1 MYGELG
7 LFIDGAWR
15 KNGGGK
21 GEDVINPAT
30 EKPLAHLPHVSKAD
44 LDEALES
51 AKKGFAVWR
60 ATSAYD
66 RCKIMHKAADLM
78 RERHDAIS
86 KIMVLEQGKPYAEA
100 RGEVIVSAD
109 IIDWY
114 AEEGRR
120 SYGRIVP
127 GRGKGI
133 RQLVM
138 QEPIGVVAAF
148 TPWNFPVLTPARKVG
163 GALAAGCSLILK
175 ASEETPGACVEMV
188 RCFVDAGLPKGVLQL
203 VFGVPAEVSEHLMTK
218 DAVRKISFTGSI
230 PVGKHLAALAAKG
243 MKRTTMELGGHSPVV
258 VFADAD
264 PEKAADTIA
273 AFKYRNAG
281 QVCIS
286 PTRFYVQEDVYP
298 RFLKRFTEYA
308 NGIKLGDGLEK
319 GTTMGPLAN
328 ARRLD
333 AMDAIV
339 ADAKSRGGKV
349 QTGGERGGNQGY
361 FYKPTVITNIPDN
374 SKIMTQEPFGP
385 VAPIVTFKSF
395 DEVVERAN
403 SLEFGLAAYAFTT
416 SNSTAAAIGDALEL
430 RHGRREF
437 DRHLD
442 TGNAVRRR
450 QGVGPRQRGRHR
462 GSRRLSRHQVHLA
475 GLSCGWSPEPN
486 ADDHEHGRLDCSR
499 QRSRYVSRRLGRNW
513 RDHIPRSKDH
523 ASVGSSEFFRVHKA
537 VSGNNS
543 EIPRGHQRTDFQ
555 AGRAKRL
562 QHDDEGSTRLF
573 RSLLRRVVS
582 QQERFRR

>member
-15 KNGGGK
+15 KNGSGNK

-44 LDEALES
+44 LDEAVES
-51 AKKGFAVWR
+51 AKKGFALWR

-86 KIMVLEQGKPYAEA
+86 KIMVLEQGKAYPEA

-127 GRGKGI
+127 GRGKGV
-133 RQLVM
+133 RQLVV
-138 QEPIGVVAAF
+138 QEPIGIVAAF

-188 RCFVDAGLPKGVLQL
+188 RCFADAGVPAGVLNL
-203 VFGVPAEVSEHLMTK
+203 VFGVPSDVSEHLLAK

-230 PVGKHLAALAAKG
+230 PVGKHLAQLAAKG

-286 PTRFYVQEDVYP
+286 PTRFYVQEGIYD
-298 RFLKRFTEYA
+298 RFLKRFTDNA
-308 NGIKLGDGLEK
+308 KAIKLGDGMEK
-319 GTTMGPLAN
+319 DTTMGPLAN
-328 ARRLD
+328 PRRLD
-333 AMDAIV
+333 AMDSFV

-349 QTGGERGGNQGY
+349 QTGGSRSGNQG
-361 FYKPTVITNIPDN
+361 FFFEPTVVTDVPDD
-374 SKIMTQEPFGP
+374 SKIMTEEPFGP
-385 VAPIVTFKSF
+385 VAPIVTFKTF

-403 SLEFGLAAYAFTT
+403 SLEFGLAAYTFT
-416 SNSTAAAIGDALEL
+416 SSPKTATAIGDAL
-430 RHGRREF
+430 
-437 DRHLD
+437 
-442 TGNAVRRR
+442 
-450 QGVGPRQRGRHR
+450 Q
-462 GSRRLSRHQVHLA
+462 
-475 GLSCGWSPEPN
+475 
-486 ADDHEHGRLDCSR
+486 
-499 QRSRYVSRRLGRNW
+499 
-513 RDHIPRSKDH
+513 
-523 ASVGSSEFFRVHKA
+523 
-537 VSGNNS
+537 SGM
-543 EIPRGHQRTDFQ
+543 
-555 AGRAKRL
+555 
-562 QHDDEGSTRLF
+562 
-573 RSLLRRVVS
+573 VV
-582 QQERFRR
+582 